1 MKIKKLLSGIL
12 AATVA
17 LTSLSVSAITSS
29 AADISGKITI
39 TAGSIS
45 KKTADVSING
55 AGSYSATIEFGSS
68 EDTLR
73 EVGFFT
79 YSPYPVEDDFPF
91 TVVVDS
97 VTISGK
103 INDSG
108 DTYQWKFTNFLDSE
122 FLVPASE

>member
-55 AGSYSATIEFGSS
+55 AGSY
-68 EDTLR
+68 
-73 EVGFFT
+73 
-79 YSPYPVEDDFPF
+79 
-91 TVVVDS
+91 
-97 VTISGK
+97 
-103 INDSG
+103 
-108 DTYQWKFTNFLDSE
+108 
-122 FLVPASE
+122 